1 MPRGGEIMNKND
13 LKQLIKLQMKQA
25 NELLDQNVESSRWS
39 NDRATLFQVLKSI
52 RKNSIE
58 FEKKA
63 YEY

>member
-1 MPRGGEIMNKND
+1 MNKD
-13 LKQLIKLQMKQA
+13 ELKQLIKLQMKQA
-25 NELLDQNVESSRWS
+25 DELLDKNVESGCWS

-63 YEY
+63 YKY

>member
-1 MPRGGEIMNKND
+1 MNKND